1 MKATVRALLLS
12 DSGQDLMEYSL
23 LGALLSIVS
32 LLALQS
38 LGQYFQTTFWL
49 INFQIKHFH

>member
-1 MKATVRALLLS
+1 MKATLRALFRG

-32 LLALQS
+32 FITLQS
-38 LGQYFQTTFWL
+38 LGNIVRNEFFMVFFQL
-49 INFQIKHFH
+49 RH